1 MKKNFDLD
9 QFMPK
14 STFNPRNKD
23 AAIEICLNSLE
34 EKLVKIK
41 ILKDKYNNL
50 TSKEQQALYDL
61 KNDKNVVAKVA
72 DNGPAVVAW
81 DKENYIKEVI
91 KRE

>member
-14 STFNPRNKD
+14 SAFNPRNKD

-61 KNDKNVVAKVA
+61 KNDKNIVAKVA

-81 DKENYIKEVI
+81 DKENYIKEVL